1 MVKHE
6 RPTHTAHPCTI
17 KLEKPSFAL
26 RLLIIRCSRD
36 VWRMMFRSN
45 LAPNSESFKLDVGIG
60 EHINQAQGGLINTK
74 SFFGGSFIFSLN
86 TA

>member
-1 MVKHE
+1 
-6 RPTHTAHPCTI
+6 
-17 KLEKPSFAL
+17 
-26 RLLIIRCSRD
+26 
-36 VWRMMFRSN
+36 MMFRSN